1 MCQVA
6 MSAVRTVASVLSGVS
21 VAAVLGVALL
31 LQGAPAGASPI
42 GMLQQQ
48 AAALA
53 QQMLLEQLQIG
64 AFEQQRAAEIASVAA
79 DDAQLQQLQAEL
91 DATRHR
97 IGADLSELR
106 DAAVTA
112 YVEGGTQADG
122 TSSLLA
128 ASPSNGASSVYAQV
142 LSGDLSSAVAKL
154 QDDRHA
160 LSGEEAMQAE
170 IAAQAQHALESASIA
185 LASAQAAEQ
194 ALARQH
200 ASVTGELAVAVAEQ
214 QAQQAAAARA
224 AAASAGAASAT
235 GGSAVPGAPTAVPAG
250 PGPSSSVGAMPQ
262 LNTFLRCVLQAES
275 GGNYQ
280 AISPTGQYMGAF
292 QFSQT
297 TWNEAAQL
305 AGMPTLVGVPPY
317 DASPRDQD
325 LLAIAL
331 YNADGE
337 QPWYDPCRS

>member
-1 MCQVA
+1 V
-6 MSAVRTVASVLSGVS
+6 TPVLSS
-21 VAAVLGVALL
+21 VVAAAVLGAALW
-31 LQGAPAGASPI
+31 LQTAPADASPI
-42 GMLQQQ
+42 STLQQQ
-48 AAALA
+48 AAALS

-64 AFEQQRAAEIASVAA
+64 GFEQQRAADMANVAA
-79 DDAQLQQLQAEL
+79 DDAQLQQIQGAL

-97 IGADLSELR
+97 IAADLLELR

-112 YVEGGTQADG
+112 YVDGGTQADG
-122 TSSLLA
+122 TSAPFA

-142 LSGDLSSAVAKL
+142 MSGNLNSAVTRL
-154 QDDRHA
+154 QADRRA
-160 LSGEEAMQAE
+160 LGDEEATQAQ
-170 IAAQAQHALESASIA
+170 IAAQAQRALESADVA

-194 ALARQH
+194 RLAQQR
-200 ASVTGELAVAVAEQ
+200 ASVAGTLAVLVAQQ

-224 AAASAGAASAT
+224 AMARAAAQASAASGGALS
-235 GGSAVPGAPTAVPAG
+235 GAPTPAG
-250 PGPSSSVGAMPQ
+250 PAPPASVGAMPQ
-262 LNTFLRCVLQAES
+262 LNTFLRCVVQAES

-292 QFSQT
+292 QFSQS

-337 QPWYDPCRS
+337 QPWYDPCRN